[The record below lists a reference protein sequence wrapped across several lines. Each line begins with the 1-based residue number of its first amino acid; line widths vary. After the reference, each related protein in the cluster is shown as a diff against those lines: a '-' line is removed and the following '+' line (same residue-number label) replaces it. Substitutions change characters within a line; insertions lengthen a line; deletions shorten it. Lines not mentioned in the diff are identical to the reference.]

1 MKLSL
6 RAASMALLITSAT
19 LAPTQLV
26 AQGTIPAVPV
36 GTLSTSASMVRA
48 GTKPTLTWNIT
59 YPSVVKD
66 YVTITPPAT
75 VTPKQTMFV
84 DVRVLG
90 AGVTASQSN
99 SNSFS
104 YVPTEAQLKYDNS
117 SYGRIFYGK
126 NTDVNPNTIVYTRQV
141 LAGKSLKFGGRYF
154 HQNTWGP
161 TYTSDSG
168 TQNVRTLVN
177 GDTPPSK
184 LPDYNAPSLESF
196 LKPYLDASGKV
207 RIGPMDVIVY
217 MELTHSDSQMSNSGY
232 DLQDMVLLVTFRT
245 N

>member
-1 MKLSL
+1 
-6 RAASMALLITSAT
+6 MAFLITSAS

-36 GTLSTSASMVRA
+36 GTLTTNASLVRA

-66 YVTITPPAT
+66 YVTVVPPST
-75 VTPKQTMFV
+75 VIPKQTLFV

-90 AGVTASQSN
+90 AGVTSAQSG
-99 SNSFS
+99 SNNFT
-104 YVPTEAQLKYDNS
+104 YVPTEALVKYDNS
-117 SYGRIFYGK
+117 SYGRVFYGT
-126 NTDVNPNTIVYTRQV
+126 NNDVSPNRIVYTRQV
-141 LAGKSLKFGGRYF
+141 QAGKALKFGGRYF
-154 HQNTWGP
+154 FNNAWGP
-161 TYTSDSG
+161 TYTTDSG
-168 TQNVRTLVN
+168 TQNVRTLVS
-177 GDTPPSK
+177 GDTPPSN
-184 LPDYNAPSLESF
+184 LPGYNAPSLESF

-217 MELTHSDSQMSNSGY
+217 MELTHTDSQMSNSGY

>member
-1 MKLSL
+1 MKTSL
-6 RAASMALLITSAT
+6 RAAATAFLIASAT
-19 LAPTQLV
+19 LVPTQLV

-36 GTLSTSASMVRA
+36 GTLSTSASVVRA

-66 YVTITPPAT
+66 YVTITPPST
-75 VTPKQTMFV
+75 VTPKQTMYV

-90 AGVTASQSN
+90 AGVTAAQSG
-99 SNSFS
+99 STSFT

-117 SYGRIFYGK
+117 SYGRIFYGT
-126 NTDVNPNTIVYTRQV
+126 NNDVSPNKIVYTRQV
-141 LAGKSLKFGGRYF
+141 IAGKTLKFGGRYYY
-154 HQNTWGP
+154 NNAWG
-161 TYTSDSG
+161 TNYTSDSG

-177 GDTPPSK
+177 GDTPPSN
-184 LPDYNAPSLESF
+184 LPGYNAPSLEKF

-217 MELTHSDSQMSNSGY
+217 MELTHSDSQQSNSGY